1 MTSNASIPNCND
13 SKHEIIFIRQE
24 SRVRAI
30 HPDEEHEPFLKA
42 TSPKQCRN
50 STELKEN
57 EKDNELNKTRE
68 LKVNGNLVIY
78 MPSKDEPCTENMKYQ
93 NERGLVTPVSF
104 DHVDGPQFPK
114 KKSAS
119 KCSCFKP
126 QTYVNIALALACAV
140 ALLVGVWSFVK
151 NNIDND
157 DTGNK
162 YLYCYSCRSTT
173 NIKEKY
179 KKDNMCCIKEPITNF
194 KDQQT
199 SVGDGLGSQGKQSY
213 NGSRI
218 LEFEADFQS
227 RTWINQ
233 VNTFISWNPSCSI
246 NNSFILHESDNGHLT
261 LTHDGTYVI
270 TVSLTTDTFSANK
283 NEKYIRGFVCLVF
296 ETNEGEITEE
306 CRPITHTQI
315 MNIPFQI
322 IKYRQLQNGTKIYAK
337 IDKPK
342 MLNNKGSHNKLVIVM
357 L

>member
-179 KKDNMCCIKEPITNF
+179 KKDNMCCIKEPIKNF
-194 KDQQT
+194 KVRPKLFFIRNQYALHKISIYCHFSYKFLDFINT
-199 SVGDGLGSQGKQSY
+199 HGS
-213 NGSRI
+213 
-218 LEFEADFQS
+218 F
-227 RTWINQ
+227 
-233 VNTFISWNPSCSI
+233 CSK
-246 NNSFILHESDNGHLT
+246 
-261 LTHDGTYVI
+261 
-270 TVSLTTDTFSANK
+270 SLDTTDEVILKHKHNLILA
-283 NEKYIRGFVCLVF
+283 EVL
-296 ETNEGEITEE
+296 
-306 CRPITHTQI
+306 TQ
-315 MNIPFQI
+315 
-322 IKYRQLQNGTKIYAK
+322 
-337 IDKPK
+337 
-342 MLNNKGSHNKLVIVM
+342 
-357 L
+357 

>member
-1 MTSNASIPNCND
+1 MTSNASMPNCND

-30 HPDEEHEPFLKA
+30 HPDEEHEPFLKT

-57 EKDNELNKTRE
+57 EKDNDLNTTRE

-78 MPSKDEPCTENMKYQ
+78 MPPKDEPCTENMKYQ

-119 KCSCFKP
+119 KCSCFRP

-162 YLYCYSCRSTT
+162 YLYCYSCSSTT

-179 KKDNMCCIKEPITNF
+179 KKDNMCCIKEPIKNY
-194 KDQQT
+194 K
-199 SVGDGLGSQGKQSY
+199 VRLKY
-213 NGSRI
+213 
-218 LEFEADFQS
+218 EFS
-227 RTWINQ
+227 IHYT
-233 VNTFISWNPSCSI
+233 TFLS
-246 NNSFILHESDNGHLT
+246 
-261 LTHDGTYVI
+261 
-270 TVSLTTDTFSANK
+270 
-283 NEKYIRGFVCLVF
+283 
-296 ETNEGEITEE
+296 
-306 CRPITHTQI
+306 
-315 MNIPFQI
+315 
-322 IKYRQLQNGTKIYAK
+322 
-337 IDKPK
+337 
-342 MLNNKGSHNKLVIVM
+342 VIVTSYTHYYTS
-357 L
+357 